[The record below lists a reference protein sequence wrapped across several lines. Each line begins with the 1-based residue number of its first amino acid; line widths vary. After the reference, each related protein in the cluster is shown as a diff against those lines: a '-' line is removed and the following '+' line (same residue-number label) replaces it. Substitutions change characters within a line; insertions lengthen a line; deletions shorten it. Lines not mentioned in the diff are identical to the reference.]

1 MEHTLAQVDL
11 IVTPTLVADQVFDV
25 LRSRILTGELAG
37 GFPLR
42 VRDVAA
48 MVGTSVMPVR
58 EAIRRLE
65 EAGLATRIPHK
76 GAVVRKFSVS
86 ELIHI
91 YQVRTLLE
99 VQAAQ
104 RGAGRVTDQDLVKM
118 QAACDRMLQAVV
130 EERVS
135 DALDED
141 EVIHRTLYNA
151 GGNPVLTNVIDT
163 LWLQCR
169 PYKVMGAA
177 EAMANDDSSLWTSQ
191 QAIVDAAKSRDADAA
206 SELIDQSLASALQ
219 RLEKRLI
226 PSDDSEHERESIV
239 AEAG

>member
-1 MEHTLAQVDL
+1 MAQVDL

-104 RGAGRVTDQDLVKM
+104 RGAGKVTDQDLARM
-118 QAACDRMLQAVV
+118 QAACDRMLQAVA

-141 EVIHRTLYNA
+141 EIIHRTLYNA

-177 EAMANDDSSLWTSQ
+177 EAIANDDSSLWTSQ
-191 QAIVDAAKSRDADAA
+191 QAIVDAARSRDADAA
-206 SELIDQSLASALQ
+206 SALIDQSLASALH

-226 PSDDSEHERESIV
+226 PSDASQHERKSIV

>member
-1 MEHTLAQVDL
+1 MTQVNL
-11 IVTPTLVADQVFDV
+11 TVTPTLVADQVFDV
-25 LRSRILTGELAG
+25 LRSRILTGELAA

-65 EAGLATRIPHK
+65 EAGLATRVPHR

-91 YQVRTLLE
+91 YHVRNLLE
-99 VQAAQ
+99 VQAAR
-104 RGAGRVTDQDLVKM
+104 RGAERVTDKDLAEM
-118 QAACDRMLQAVV
+118 QAACDRMLQAVA

-135 DALDED
+135 DALDDD

-151 GGNPVLTNVIDT
+151 GGNPVLTDLIET

-169 PYKVMGAA
+169 PYKVIGAA
-177 EAMANDDSSLWTSQ
+177 EAIANNDSSLWTSQ
-191 QAIVDAAKSRDADAA
+191 QAIVDAARTQDAEAT
-206 SELIDQSLASALQ
+206 SELIDHSLASALQ
-219 RLEKRLI
+219 RLERRLI
-226 PSDDSEHERESIV
+226 PSDAS
-239 AEAG
+239 

>member
-1 MEHTLAQVDL
+1 MEHTLTQVDL

-99 VQAAQ
+99 VQAAR
-104 RGAGRVTDQDLVKM
+104 RGAEKVTDEDLAEM
-118 QAACDRMLQAVV
+118 QAACDRMVQAVA

-135 DALDED
+135 DALDDD

-177 EAMANDDSSLWTSQ
+177 EAIANNDSSLWTSQ
-191 QAIVDAAKSRDADAA
+191 QSIVDAARNRDAEATSA
-206 SELIDQSLASALQ
+206 LIDQSLASALH
-219 RLEKRLI
+219 RLERRLI
-226 PSDDSEHERESIV
+226 PADTPEDEI
-239 AEAG
+239 EAIIASSL